1 MRLYSFTMTTMPH
14 RPIDD
19 DRILQLLPER
29 LDDVIAGMDRRIAAQ
44 VDLILHDPRFQRLE
58 RAWRGLWFVV
68 ERTLFD
74 ENIRIDLLNCSKE
87 DLRVDFEAAGQA
99 DKGGLHAIVYARAIG
114 SGHEPYGAILANFE
128 FGPEP
133 EEIALL
139 QPRTDEPPAARA
151 LEIAA
156 RELVVVEEASVIT
169 LRAYVR
175 AAGEP
180 SIRRAFESLLRDEVR
195 HAAAGRSLVALI
207 ERSYPES
214 ELATVKAR
222 LRARLPEEQRHLHEQ
237 ALARAVGGP
246 GRELGAKLG
255 PGDLEEWPGVG

>member
-1 MRLYSFTMTTMPH
+1 MIGLATDD
-14 RPIDD
+14 PILARFARDLD
-19 DRILQLLPER
+19 AQASIGVEDGPGAR
-29 LDDVIAGMDRRIAAQ
+29 LDLDRFTAEDIEHAQLAWSHRVMGEYRGVVIYTELLSALVEAEAPYPALAAVHRIIGDELRHTRLCAE
-44 VDLILHDPRFQRLE
+44 VVGWLGGWESLHLDLGGQRM
-58 RAWRGLWFVV
+58 
-68 ERTLFD
+68 
-74 ENIRIDLLNCSKE
+74 
-87 DLRVDFEAAGQA
+87 
-99 DKGGLHAIVYARAIG
+99 
-114 SGHEPYGAILANFE
+114 
-128 FGPEP
+128 
-133 EEIALL
+133 
-139 QPRTDEPPAARA
+139 PRTDEPPAARA

-222 LRARLPEEQRHLHEQ
+222 LRARLPDERRHLHEQ

-255 PGDLEEWPGVG
+255 PGDLEEWPGAG